1 MDTFEFLALLYYSA
15 LFLLG
20 GGLFFWGYRVGLKN
34 AKEDMEEILGD
45 IKKKN
50 ER

>member
-15 LFLLG
+15 LFLIG

-34 AKEDMEEILGD
+34 AKEDMEEILKRMEEKD
-45 IKKKN
+45 K
-50 ER
+50 

>member
-34 AKEDMEEILGD
+34 AKEDMEEILKRMKEKD
-45 IKKKN
+45 K
-50 ER
+50 

>member
-15 LFLLG
+15 LFLIG

-34 AKEDMEEILGD
+34 AKEDMEEILKRMKEKD
-45 IKKKN
+45 K
-50 ER
+50 